1 MHGQTRRPET
11 FVVFFSLGLLRS
23 AVERQR
29 KRLAIEVGAPAALH
43 ILEAEATRVRAC
55 AIVNP

>member
-1 MHGQTRRPET
+1 
-11 FVVFFSLGLLRS
+11 VFFSLGLLRS